1 MKLLRK
7 TIGYQL
13 LLTSLF
19 FVLAGFALFKMIDSI
34 ENEEVDENLSA
45 MKTEIIHR
53 LELDT
58 DIPSLPPLLLISPLD
73 HPIRRETERFS
84 TIDITDP
91 VEHDTEPYR
100 QLTVR
105 KNIHGQAYE
114 IVLRSLLIENRDMAL
129 VISGSIGLVLI
140 LLLFALLV
148 MNYFMSRR
156 LWAPFYQTLDKLN
169 HFKLTSSKSLQPT
182 QTNIQEFQELESA
195 MIAMTEKLRSD
206 YSALKAFTENASH
219 EIQTPL
225 AVILSKL
232 EMLLQSE
239 GLVPEQL
246 KLMQAAYRSARRLS
260 QTNKSMVMLT
270 RIENRQFNQVQQIDV
285 SRLLTELLEQ
295 FEDFI
300 DTKKLNIQQFINTR
314 PIWQTDPD
322 LAHILL
328 SNLLSNA
335 IKHNV
340 EEGDIQIRMEK
351 HRLEI
356 SNSGNA
362 PSLPTQQLFE
372 RFRKGNDANGNTG
385 LGLALVKEICGV
397 IDIRVNYE
405 YDNDRHRVTLS
416 F

>member
-1 MKLLRK
+1 
-7 TIGYQL
+7 
-13 LLTSLF
+13 
-19 FVLAGFALFKMIDSI
+19 
-34 ENEEVDENLSA
+34 
-45 MKTEIIHR
+45 
-53 LELDT
+53 
-58 DIPSLPPLLLISPLD
+58 
-73 HPIRRETERFS
+73 
-84 TIDITDP
+84 
-91 VEHDTEPYR
+91 
-100 QLTVR
+100 
-105 KNIHGQAYE
+105 
-114 IVLRSLLIENRDMAL
+114 
-129 VISGSIGLVLI
+129 
-140 LLLFALLV
+140 
-148 MNYFMSRR
+148 
-156 LWAPFYQTLDKLN
+156 
-169 HFKLTSSKSLQPT
+169 
-182 QTNIQEFQELESA
+182 
-195 MIAMTEKLRSD
+195 
-206 YSALKAFTENASH
+206 LKAFTENASH

-239 GLVPEQL
+239 GLAPEQL
-246 KLMQAAYRSARRLS
+246 KLIQAAYRSARRLS

-270 RIENRQFNQVQQIDV
+270 RIENRQFNQIQQIDV

-300 DTKKLNIQQFINTR
+300 DTKKLSIQQFINAL
-314 PIWQTDPD
+314 PVWQTDPD

-340 EEGDIQIRMEK
+340 EEGGIQIRLEK

-397 IDIRVNYE
+397 INIRVDYE
-405 YDNDRHRVTLS
+405 YDNNRHRVTLS